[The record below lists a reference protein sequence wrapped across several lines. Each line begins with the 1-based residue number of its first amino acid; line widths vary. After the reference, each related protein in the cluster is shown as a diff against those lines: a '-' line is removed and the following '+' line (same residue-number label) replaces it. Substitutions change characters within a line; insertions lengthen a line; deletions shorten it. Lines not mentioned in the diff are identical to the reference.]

1 MIHSFRM
8 RDHATRG
15 RTWGPL
21 CRSRVKASLRSL
33 SAIGVLFV
41 VNCSSPSEHF
51 DRQSEALGFRR
62 EVVQGTHYPH
72 AVYRKGCRASG
83 TVHIYL
89 DGDGVPWIAGRPSD
103 DPTSRHPL
111 VLRLMQLD
119 PAPAVYLGRPCY
131 NGFAA
136 APLCA
141 SRLWTSARYGEEVV
155 ASMAAATRR
164 ILEESGYDRVVWVGH
179 SGGGALAMLLA
190 ERVPQTTAVV
200 TIAANLDTE
209 AWAAYRGFDLADSLN
224 PARRPPLPSDILQI
238 HYAGS
243 SDGAV
248 PPAITAQGVTGGPTK
263 LFVIEGY
270 DHVCCW
276 KELWPSVLARI
287 AERLGKNPKGRR
299 ANRPYRRS

>member
-1 MIHSFRM
+1 M
-8 RDHATRG
+8 RDHAARC

-21 CRSRVKASLRSL
+21 CRLRVEACSRGL
-33 SAIGVLFV
+33 SALGVLLV

-51 DRQSEALGFRR
+51 DRQSEAFGFRR

-72 AVYRKGCRASG
+72 AVYRKGGEASG
-83 TVHIYL
+83 TLHIYL

-103 DPTSRHPL
+103 DPTPRHSL

-136 APLCA
+136 APPCV

-155 ASMAAATRR
+155 ASMAAAVCR
-164 ILEESGYDRVVWVGH
+164 ILGEPRYDRVVWVGH

-190 ERVPQTTAVV
+190 ERVPQTAAVV
-200 TIAANLDTE
+200 TIAADLDTE
-209 AWAAYRGFDLADSLN
+209 AWATYRGFDLAGSLN
-224 PARRPPLPSDILQI
+224 PARRPPLRSDILQI
-238 HYAGS
+238 HYAGG
-243 SDGAV
+243 SDVVV
-248 PPAITAQGVTGGPTK
+248 PPAITAQGVTGRPTK
-263 LFVIEGY
+263 LIVIKDY

-276 KELWPSVLARI
+276 EDLWPSVLVRI
-287 AERLGKNPKGRR
+287 NDSLDKEP
-299 ANRPYRRS
+299 